1 MTSGPGVPPVPLG
14 EQRPR
19 LCSLPPADDWSQ
31 GEDAIELAAQAGL
44 VLDDWQRYVLRQAL
58 ATRGDRHA
66 AFEAGLI
73 VSRQNGK
80 GSVIEAL
87 ELAALFLFGG
97 VELILHSAHKFDTA
111 ADAFRRILGLIEN
124 NPDFHREVAK
134 VIRSHGSESIE
145 LRNGRR
151 LRFIARSAG
160 AGRGFAADLV
170 ILDEAFNI
178 SEDAMASMLPTLST
192 RPNPQVWYT
201 STAGEPTSVQLGRI
215 RARGLAGGDGSLAFF
230 EWSVDPDDYDP
241 ADPRDW
247 ARANPGMG
255 IRISPEYIGLERASL
270 DAGAFARE
278 RLGVGMY
285 PTDLADAW
293 QVIPREDWDALA
305 DPSSSAGDPVAF
317 GAEVTLVA
325 PHKQWAT
332 ISACG
337 LRPDGR
343 AHVEVVDHHRDVNW
357 VVPRLAELRKRHRP
371 CAIVVDPSSHAGALI
386 EGLLKAGVEVA
397 SPFSAR
403 DAAQAFGQFR
413 DAVASKGLRHLGQ
426 ESLDRSLAGA
436 TSRPL
441 SDALAWDR
449 KNLVVDLGP
458 VVSASLALWGF
469 NRYGRG
475 RLAPYDL
482 LRSVG

>member
-1 MTSGPGVPPVPLG
+1 
-14 EQRPR
+14 
-19 LCSLPPADDWSQ
+19 
-31 GEDAIELAAQAGL
+31 
-44 VLDDWQRYVLRQAL
+44 
-58 ATRGDRHA
+58 
-66 AFEAGLI
+66 
-73 VSRQNGK
+73 
-80 GSVIEAL
+80 
-87 ELAALFLFGG
+87 
-97 VELILHSAHKFDTA
+97 
-111 ADAFRRILGLIEN
+111 
-124 NPDFHREVAK
+124 
-134 VIRSHGSESIE
+134 
-145 LRNGRR
+145 
-151 LRFIARSAG
+151 
-160 AGRGFAADLV
+160 
-170 ILDEAFNI
+170 
-178 SEDAMASMLPTLST
+178 
-192 RPNPQVWYT
+192 
-201 STAGEPTSVQLGRI
+201 
-215 RARGLAGGDGSLAFF
+215 
-230 EWSVDPDDYDP
+230 
-241 ADPRDW
+241 
-247 ARANPGMG
+247 
-255 IRISPEYIGLERASL
+255 
-270 DAGAFARE
+270 
-278 RLGVGMY
+278 MY

-293 QVIPREDWDALA
+293 QVIPREDWDVLA
-305 DPSSSAGDPVAF
+305 DPGSSAGDPVAF

-337 LRPDGR
+337 LRADGR

-449 KNLVVDLGP
+449 KNLIVDLGP

-469 NRYGRG
+469 GKYGRG